1 MDPSVEYYPQ
11 PYCDILDSKWLS
23 LILTH
28 NIKTQ
33 LTIKINLLWDLAGMP
48 TACYEFSIFELWA
61 RRGKFDEFVDEE
73 IENLTRD
80 KILDRINNHNTRQ
93 EDLHK

>member
-1 MDPSVEYYPQ
+1 
-11 PYCDILDSKWLS
+11 
-23 LILTH
+23 
-28 NIKTQ
+28 
-33 LTIKINLLWDLAGMP
+33 MP

-61 RRGKFDEFVDEE
+61 RRGEFDEVVDQE

-93 EDLHK
+93 GICFSTLPKSIIRI

>member
-11 PYCDILDSKWLS
+11 PYCDILDS
-23 LILTH
+23 
-28 NIKTQ
+28 
-33 LTIKINLLWDLAGMP
+33 MP

-61 RRGKFDEFVDEE
+61 RRGKFNEFVDEE

-93 EDLHK
+93 DNLYK